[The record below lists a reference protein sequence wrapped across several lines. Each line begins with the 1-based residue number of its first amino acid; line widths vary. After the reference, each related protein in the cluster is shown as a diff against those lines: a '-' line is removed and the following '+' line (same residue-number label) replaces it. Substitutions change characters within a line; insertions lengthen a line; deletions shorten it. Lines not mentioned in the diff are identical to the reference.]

1 MKNATSLGL
10 PAGRHI
16 WHQLG
21 QSAWHAV
28 CTVIVAA
35 LAATAFG
42 TVSPAIA
49 APPAT
54 VKLPPPQ
61 TDGGKPLMQALKQR
75 HTSREFKSKQ
85 LPQQILSNLLWAA
98 FGVNRPGSGGRT
110 APSAHDAQDIDVY
123 VVTAQGTYRYEA
135 RAHSLIGVRTGDLRA
150 LTGIQ
155 DFVKDAPV
163 NLVYVADFSR
173 FPRDSD
179 ADKIFYSAADA
190 GHISENVYLYGASEN
205 LAVMVRAYI
214 DKPALAKALGFN
226 AQQRIVLAQSI
237 GYPK

>member
-1 MKNATSLGL
+1 MKIATSLGL

-85 LPQQILSNLLWAA
+85 LPQQILSILLCSA
-98 FGVNRPGSGGRT
+98 FCVIRPGSGGRA
-110 APSAHDAQDIDVY
+110 APAARG
-123 VVTAQGTYRYEA
+123 ARGGGGGGGAARGAGRY
-135 RAHSLIGVRTGDLRA
+135 
-150 LTGIQ
+150 
-155 DFVKDAPV
+155 
-163 NLVYVADFSR
+163 
-173 FPRDSD
+173 
-179 ADKIFYSAADA
+179 
-190 GHISENVYLYGASEN
+190 
-205 LAVMVRAYI
+205 
-214 DKPALAKALGFN
+214 
-226 AQQRIVLAQSI
+226 
-237 GYPK
+237 

>member
-85 LPQQILSNLLWAA
+85 QPQQNQTNQQKTTNRK
-98 FGVNRPGSGGRT
+98 NRPGSGGRT
-110 APSAHDAQDIDVY
+110 APTTHDAQDIDVY

-135 RAHSLIGVRTGDLRA
+135 RAHSLIGVRTGELRA

-155 DFVKDAPV
+155 DFVKD
-163 NLVYVADFSR
+163 
-173 FPRDSD
+173 
-179 ADKIFYSAADA
+179 
-190 GHISENVYLYGASEN
+190 
-205 LAVMVRAYI
+205 
-214 DKPALAKALGFN
+214 
-226 AQQRIVLAQSI
+226 
-237 GYPK
+237 

>member
-28 CTVIVAA
+28 CTGIVAA

-61 TDGGKPLMQALKQR
+61 TDGGKPMMQAFLFR
-75 HTSREFKSKQ
+75 LSSCVF
-85 LPQQILSNLLWAA
+85 LCLFLLLQILSNLLRAA
-98 FGVNRPGSGGRT
+98 FGVNRPGAGGRT

-135 RAHSLIGVRTGDLRA
+135 RAHSLIGVRTRLIPIGA
-150 LTGIQ
+150 LC
-155 DFVKDAPV
+155 
-163 NLVYVADFSR
+163 R
-173 FPRDSD
+173 
-179 ADKIFYSAADA
+179 
-190 GHISENVYLYGASEN
+190 H
-205 LAVMVRAYI
+205 
-214 DKPALAKALGFN
+214 
-226 AQQRIVLAQSI
+226 
-237 GYPK
+237 